1 MSYYEME
8 RYKKIDAHIHLLPS
22 EKLEELKQYKDHPY
36 QTASVEN
43 YLKLMDEYNIEK
55 ALVMPM
61 NDMYFYYN
69 DPDKTN
75 EFFGELQKQ
84 YNQRFIAFADIVNTG
99 AYFIEDTPLVLEK
112 AIKEYKLKGL
122 KIHPTNLNMD
132 ADDLKLIP
140 VLRKAAELNIPVM
153 IHSNPCRIGYNDNC
167 APDKINKMIKVFPDL
182 DIITAHLGGMKYM
195 DAISGCTFV
204 DISYILPVLVKLHGV
219 EQTNRILRM
228 FGTDRLIFGTDYPE
242 GNLETYCDILDQ
254 MDFTV
259 EEMEQIAYKNIIK
272 ILQL

>member
-1 MSYYEME
+1 MKWKDI
-8 RYKKIDAHIHLLPS
+8 KKIDAHIHLLPS
-22 EKLEELKQYKDHPY
+22 EKLEELKKYKGHPY
-36 QTASVEN
+36 QAASVEK
-43 YLKLMDEYNIEK
+43 YLELMDEFNIEK
-55 ALVMPM
+55 ALLMPM

-69 DPDKTN
+69 NPNKTN
-75 EFFGELQKQ
+75 EFFGELQRQ
-84 YNQRFIAFADIVNTG
+84 YNDKFIGFADIVNTG
-99 AYFIEDTPLVLEK
+99 AYFIEDTPLVLKK

-122 KIHPTNLNMD
+122 KIHPSNLNMD
-132 ADDLKLIP
+132 ADDLKLVP
-140 VLRKAAELNIPVM
+140 VLRKDAELKIPVM
-153 IHSNPCRIGYNDNC
+153 IHSNPCRTGYNNNC

-204 DISYILPVLVKLHGV
+204 DISYILPILVKLHGV

-228 FGTDRLIFGTDYPE
+228 FGTDKLIFGTDYPE

-272 ILQL
+272 LLKI